1 MTVKGGTMAQSEVRV
16 AWEPLHGFTKEVF
29 VRVGMPPEGA
39 EAEAGALI
47 WANLRGVDSH
57 GVLRIPWYVE
67 NVDKGV
73 MNPKPNIKVIKE
85 TPATLFIDA
94 DRALG
99 PVVTIFVVNL
109 VIEKARKA
117 GIGWALIRNLT
128 HQGALG
134 YYSQMMAKQDMAGI
148 VFVCNPPNMAP
159 YGARVAGVHNS
170 PIAISVPAKRHH
182 PLNLDMAT
190 SVVAGGKIW
199 LAVDKGVPIPEGW
212 ALDKDGKPTTDPK
225 QVSALLPFGGAK
237 GSGLA
242 LMFECLTS
250 VMAGNP
256 MLEPALFGKE
266 IGPPVPDKKTKA
278 IGERL
283 SYVPRHI
290 QNSVVAAIDIRTF
303 TDVEGY
309 KEHIDNLIDGLKAL
323 PKAEGFSEIFVPG
336 EPEERTFD
344 DRSRNGIPLPEGT
357 VRNLRS
363 IAERFGVK
371 LPLGL

>member
-1 MTVKGGTMAQSEVRV
+1 MAQSEVRV
-16 AWEPLHGFTKEVF
+16 AWEPLSEFTKEVF
-29 VRVGMPPEGA
+29 IRVGMPPEDA

-73 MNPKPNIKVIKE
+73 MNPKPNIQVIKE
-85 TPATLFIDA
+85 TPATFLIDA

-109 VIEKARKA
+109 VVEKAKKA

-134 YYSQMMAKQDMAGI
+134 YYSQMMAKKDMAG
-148 VFVCNPPNMAP
+148 VVLVCNPPNMAT
-159 YGARVAGVHNS
+159 YGARVPGVHNS

-190 SVVAGGKIW
+190 SVAAGGKIK
-199 LAVDKGVPIPEGW
+199 LAIDKGISIPEGW
-212 ALDKDGKPTTDPK
+212 ALDKEGKPTTDPR
-225 QVSALLPFGGAK
+225 QVGALLPFGGPK

-242 LMFECLTS
+242 LMFECLSS
-250 VMAGNP
+250 VMVGNP
-256 MLEPALFGKE
+256 LLEPALLSKE
-266 IGPPVPDKKTKA
+266 IGPPVEGKEAEA

-290 QNSVVAAIDIRTF
+290 QNSVVAAIDISMF

-323 PKAEGFSEIFVPG
+323 PKAEGFNEIFVPG

-344 DRSRNGIPLPEGT
+344 ERSRSGIPLPEGT
-357 VRNLRS
+357 VRRLRS

-371 LPLGL
+371 LPPGL

>member
-1 MTVKGGTMAQSEVRV
+1 MAQSEVRV
-16 AWEPLHGFTKEVF
+16 AWEPLHKFTKEVF
-29 VRVGMPPEGA
+29 VRVGASPEDA
-39 EAEAGALI
+39 EAEAGALL

-57 GVLRIPWYVE
+57 GVLRIPWYLE
-67 NVDKGV
+67 NIDKGV
-73 MNPKPNIKVIKE
+73 MNPKPNIQVIKE
-85 TPATLFIDA
+85 TPATLFVEA

-109 VIEKARKA
+109 VTEKAKKM
-117 GIGWALIRNLT
+117 GICWALIRNLT

-134 YYSQMMAKQDMAGI
+134 YYSQMIAKKDMAGI
-148 VFVCNPPNMAP
+148 VLVCNPPNMAP
-159 YGARVAGVHNS
+159 YGARVPGVHNS

-190 SVVAGGKIW
+190 SVVAGGKLW

-212 ALDKDGKPTTDPK
+212 ALDKEGKPTTDPRN
-225 QVSALLPFGGAK
+225 VGALLPFGGPK

-242 LMFECLTS
+242 LMFECLSS

-256 MLEPALFGKE
+256 VVEPVLLGKE
-266 IGPPVPDKKTKA
+266 IGPPAGEKKTEA

-290 QNSVVAAIDIRTF
+290 QNSVVAAIDIGTF

-309 KEHIDNLIDGLKAL
+309 KEHIDNLIDGIKAL

-336 EPEERTFD
+336 EPEEKTFD
-344 DRSRNGIPLPEGT
+344 ERSRKGIPLPEGT

-371 LPLGL
+371 LPSGL

>member
-1 MTVKGGTMAQSEVRV
+1 MAQSEVRV

-29 VRVGMPPEGA
+29 IRVGMPPEGA

-73 MNPKPNIKVIKE
+73 MNPKPNIQVIKE
-85 TPATLFIDA
+85 TPATLLVDA

-109 VIEKARKA
+109 VIEKAKKA
-117 GIGWALIRNLT
+117 GIGWALIKNLT

-134 YYSQMMAKQDMAGI
+134 YYSQMMAKRDMAGI

-170 PIAISVPAKRHH
+170 PIAISVPAKSHH

-199 LAVDKGVPIPEGW
+199 LAVDKGIPIPEGW
-212 ALDKDGKPTTDPK
+212 ALDKDGKTTTDPK
-225 QVSALLPFGGAK
+225 KVSALLPFGGPK

-242 LMFECLTS
+242 LMFECLTG

-266 IGPPVPDKKTKA
+266 IGPPVQDKKTKA

-290 QNSVVAAIDIRTF
+290 QNSVVAAIDISTF